1 MPVLEMECSQVRD
14 FVVLDGGL
22 STQLEALGA
31 DFSGDLWTGRALL
44 DRPDIVRQAHK
55 DFVDAG
61 AEIITTASYQVS
73 RAGFLEAGL
82 SAEDAD
88 LALVRSVELARWAT
102 VGSDVKVAAS
112 VGPYGAILHDGSEY
126 RGNYGAS
133 QEALEDFHRERIA
146 VLASAAP
153 DFFAVETIP
162 EIIEAKALVAVLR
175 DYPSIPAWVSFSC
188 ADDAHISSGET
199 IEDAVRVVL
208 ELPGLVAVGVNCVA
222 PEILAPLAARISA
235 ITDTPIIGYP
245 NRGGVWDAA
254 SDTWVGHT
262 PESLGQWAG
271 QWVGLGVS
279 FIGGCCGHGARAIAE
294 LSAGD

>member
-1 MPVLEMECSQVRD
+1 MRD

>member
-1 MPVLEMECSQVRD
+1 MRD

-31 DFSGDLWTGRALL
+31 DFSGELWTGRALL

-61 AEIITTASYQVS
+61 AKIITTASYQVS

-88 LALVRSVELARWAT
+88 RALVRSVELARGAT
-102 VGSDVKVAAS
+102 VGTDVKVAAS

-146 VLASAAP
+146 VLASAKP

-162 EIIEAKALVAVLR
+162 EIIEAKAVVAVLR

-188 ADDAHISSGET
+188 ADDAHVSSGET

-222 PEILAPLAARISA
+222 PEILAPLAVRISA

-262 PESLGQWAG
+262 PQSLADWAG

-294 LSAGD
+294 LSALD